1 MIGKKYEISGMT
13 LEIKAD
19 AGEEWEIINTTT
31 KEIIYFNKIQL
42 QNAIKLGK
50 VIEILDGSEKSLRVN
65 AL

>member
-1 MIGKKYEISGMT
+1 MT

-65 AL
+65 A